1 MQLLVG
7 VPSSANVSFD
17 DSESFLSPVSFYS
30 DDARKVSST
39 NSSPSCHPKLSS
51 PSEDSSHSE
60 NKMYTIFESPRSSQS
75 QNEDDCC
82 NEDKMNK
89 VCDEDINNNLSGLSY
104 YYQNIITKQVIKTCL

>member
-1 MQLLVG
+1 MQLLAG

-30 DDARKVSST
+30 DDARKISST
-39 NSSPSCHPKLSS
+39 NSSPSSHPKLSS

-75 QNEDDCC
+75 QNEDDL
-82 NEDKMNK
+82 NEEKFEK
-89 VCDEDINNNLSGLSY
+89 VCAEDNNNNLSGLSY